1 MQCWELI
8 DSGNDIALYKN
19 TDGWDDYD
27 AGIETFGWARGFEAR
42 YPDDQP
48 DGLTSDGY
56 ELDPDTGVKRRP
68 DAFLRWEKYVLPFAN
83 WMCGIRKDCVI
94 EREIKG
100 DDVPDVVTYAV
111 FNEVLPSQLS
121 GNSAHV
127 EELSLT
133 PRDGNGN
140 VSDKPRL
147 FTDSAANNPITD
159 DLITEFKTLYAAG
172 NISEFKTTLYHKDSL
187 TKRVEPSPY
196 IYFDDK
202 DSGYVYVEVD
212 QNGNEVPGTRT
223 TNRYFAQSEA
233 NVYNKIIS
241 WKNPD
246 RFAAE
251 KWEHFDMYKIAAYYI
266 YLIRFAAV
274 DQTVKNAMFTSE
286 DGQHWYYI
294 NYDNDTI
301 LGVRNDGLLKYG
313 PEITRNRFDDE
324 INDFCYAAREST
336 L

>member
-1 MQCWELI
+1 M
-8 DSGNDIALYKN
+8 
-19 TDGWDDYD
+19 
-27 AGIETFGWARGFEAR
+27 
-42 YPDDQP
+42 
-48 DGLTSDGY
+48 
-56 ELDPDTGVKRRP
+56 RRSKQ
-68 DAFLRWEKYVLPFAN
+68 DEVLFLRWEKYVLPFAN

-111 FNEVLPSQLS
+111 FDEVLPSQLS

-133 PRDGNGN
+133 PRGGNGT

-196 IYFDDK
+196 IYFDAK

-251 KWEHFDMYKIAAYYI
+251 K
-266 YLIRFAAV
+266 
-274 DQTVKNAMFTSE
+274 
-286 DGQHWYYI
+286 
-294 NYDNDTI
+294 
-301 LGVRNDGLLKYG
+301 
-313 PEITRNRFDDE
+313 
-324 INDFCYAAREST
+324 
-336 L
+336 